1 MRCRRRDSTG
11 CRARARG
18 GQTWRTARSWSA
30 WPSRPRAR
38 GADTGVREL
47 ADEAEGL
54 EWVWVSDKAFADDD
68 EALVYAIRAQS
79 TRRNLEPGE
88 LVLCIARLD
97 AIKQRGERTDLAPRG
112 AKSGKSAVETA
123 TLGGVGGRTVERA
136 RKVLAD
142 DDARAAVESGEKSI
156 NAASK
161 DVRPGRRLYRY
172 EGRVD

>member
-1 MRCRRRDSTG
+1 MRSCRRPGRSRHPSLLAEV
-11 CRARARG
+11 RAGRTSVHAACVAAGIAKPTMTVPLDPVAMAR
-18 GQTWRTARSWSA
+18 
-30 WPSRPRAR
+30 
-38 GADTGVREL
+38 
-47 ADEAEGL
+47 
-54 EWVWVSDKAFADDD
+54 
-68 EALVYAIRAQS
+68 AIRAQS

-88 LVLCIARLD
+88 LLRCIARLD
-97 AIKQRGERTDLAPRG
+97 VIKQRGERTDLAPRG

-123 TLGGVGGRTVERA
+123 TLVGVGGRTVERA

-172 EGRVD
+172 EGSV